1 MVGLKF
7 FTKIPWFGILFLSFW
22 LASCSD
28 SLTPEERYALPGFAQ
43 GVFSTFPNDGA
54 ANDSLRVKIASGMLL
69 LTQPGGEYELTV
81 VMNDSASHPDLR
93 AWRIIHADEGNFWV
107 GDYHTDIEPVLDQDT
122 LRYFFTMPSGGE
134 KDLAVYLASGDGR
147 LDNPAA
153 AKYVRLTGAGSYGTE
168 LSLNLILTG
177 KLDRFSSPD
186 SQEALAGAFLN
197 EFKEVYEESVGGITI
212 GSVKILHAEE
222 NPLVGGDFPLSL
234 AVSHDFYQDDR
245 LDDLS
250 SWNDPVTDK
259 SLDFVIID
267 MFEQDGILG
276 MSPVYGNSLT
286 TGRNSTILVASTY
299 KQSGFLF
306 TNSMSQLAN
315 TAAHEAGHFF
325 GLRHTTSTAMDILA
339 SNDDSNVEDGL
350 DDTGV
355 CTTLNRTGLLKGQQ
369 GYQHT
374 DGVIHKLI
382 YRGHQAYLV
391 AMQQESKIDTESH
404 DDCPDWSNLMFPAA
418 DPDHMPHLLSAG
430 QLEIVRKNL
439 SLYPR

>member
-1 MVGLKF
+1 MIGLKF
-7 FTKIPWFGILFLSFW
+7 LKKIPWFGLLFLSFW
-22 LASCSD
+22 LVSCSD
-28 SLTPEERYALPGFAQ
+28 SLTAEERYALPDFAK
-43 GVFSTFPNDGA
+43 GVYSTFPNDGA

-69 LTQPGGEYELTV
+69 MTQPGGEYELTV
-81 VMNDSASHPDLR
+81 VMNDTSSHPALR
-93 AWRIIHADEGNFWV
+93 SWRIIHAEEGNFWV
-107 GDYHTDIEPVLDQDT
+107 GNYHTDIEPVLDQDT

-153 AKYVRLTGAGSYGTE
+153 VKYVRLTGAGSFGSE
-168 LSLNLILTG
+168 LSLNLILAG
-177 KLDRFSSPD
+177 KLDRFASPD
-186 SQEALAGAFLN
+186 SQEALENAFLD
-197 EFKEVYEESVGGITI
+197 EFKEVYEENGNGITI
-212 GSVKILHAEE
+212 SSVNVLHAEE
-222 NPLVGGDFPLSL
+222 NPLVGSDFPLTRK
-234 AVSHDFYQDDR
+234 VIYDFYQDER
-245 LDDLS
+245 LDALS
-250 SWNDPVTDK
+250 GWSDPEIEK

-286 TGRNSTILVASTY
+286 TGRNSTILIASTY

-306 TNSMSQLAN
+306 TNSILQLAN

-325 GLRHTTSTAMDILA
+325 GLRHTTSTGMDMLA
-339 SNDDSNVEDGL
+339 SSDESNVEDGL

-355 CTTLNRTGLLKGQQ
+355 CSSLNRTGLIKGQH
-369 GYQHT
+369 GHQHT

-391 AMQQESKIDTESH
+391 AMQGESQIDTEVH
-404 DDCPDWSNLMFPAA
+404 DDCPDWNNLMFPAA
-418 DPDHMPHLLSAG
+418 DPDHMPNLLSAG